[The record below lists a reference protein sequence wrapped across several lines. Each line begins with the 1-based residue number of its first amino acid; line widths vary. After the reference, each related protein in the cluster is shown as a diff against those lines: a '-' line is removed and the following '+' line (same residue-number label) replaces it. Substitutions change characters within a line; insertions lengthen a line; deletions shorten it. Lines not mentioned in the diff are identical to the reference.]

1 LFHGIGTPHDLANI
15 VQADSPAAHPGQTFS
30 LVITNPEFGTAS
42 EMSSPDAG
50 GGKSSSAAASSRDD
64 FWVSTPS
71 KQLNFLQHIKTSLRI
86 NGRAAAILPDNVL
99 FEGGAGETV
108 RQALLKECDI
118 HTILRMPTGV
128 FLNPGVKAN
137 VVFFDRK
144 AASETPWTTETWI
157 YDLRTNKHFTLKQ
170 RPMTSEDL
178 DDFVTA
184 YSAAD
189 RTKRVESERFKKFAY
204 ADLIARDKTNLDITC
219 LKDDSETDVADL
231 PDPELLIAEI
241 VEDLMAA
248 AREVAAAA
256 RPDDADEE
264 SLQ

>member
-1 LFHGIGTPHDLANI
+1 
-15 VQADSPAAHPGQTFS
+15 
-30 LVITNPEFGTAS
+30 
-42 EMSSPDAG
+42 
-50 GGKSSSAAASSRDD
+50 
-64 FWVSTPS
+64 
-71 KQLNFLQHIKTSLRI
+71 
-86 NGRAAAILPDNVL
+86 
-99 FEGGAGETV
+99 
-108 RQALLKECDI
+108 
-118 HTILRMPTGV
+118 
-128 FLNPGVKAN
+128 
-137 VVFFDRK
+137 
-144 AASETPWTTETWI
+144 
-157 YDLRTNKHFTLKQ
+157 
-170 RPMTSEDL
+170 MTSEDL